1 MQLEKV
7 NDIKKLQ
14 ADLMNGET
22 MPDLKRLYI
31 YDQLLIEKDPQ
42 QRLVLECGWASL
54 EHAGLVPEALR
65 GGRGGVFL
73 GWYDGGYMGGTDLQ
87 DLDGHVGNGSS
98 GSIASGSTL
107 R

>member
-14 ADLMNGET
+14 VKLMNGET

-42 QRLVLECGWASL
+42 QRLVLQALL
-54 EHAGLVPEALR
+54 EGYESGKIDVMLD
-65 GGRGGVFL
+65 F
-73 GWYDGGYMGGTDLQ
+73 WDGKVKY
-87 DLDGHVGNGSS
+87 SP
-98 GSIASGSTL
+98 STIN
-107 R
+107 

>member
-42 QRLVLECGWASL
+42 QRLVLQALL
-54 EHAGLVPEALR
+54 EGYESGKIDVA
-65 GGRGGVFL
+65 FDF
-73 GWYDGGYMGGTDLQ
+73 WDGTVKYSPAPI
-87 DLDGHVGNGSS
+87 N
-98 GSIASGSTL
+98 
-107 R
+107 